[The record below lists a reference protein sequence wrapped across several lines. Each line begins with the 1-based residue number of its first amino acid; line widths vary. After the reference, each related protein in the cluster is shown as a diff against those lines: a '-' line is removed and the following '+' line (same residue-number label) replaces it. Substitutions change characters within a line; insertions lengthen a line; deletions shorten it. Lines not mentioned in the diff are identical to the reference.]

1 MARTYMRNLKMHNVR
16 LDTKITP
23 LARKNAEE
31 LRKRLH
37 RPLMEIV
44 AEALNCYHWFVYR
57 KRTDMN
63 FFGDYRQHDESE
75 VTDMLDVLET
85 IENHKKKIAK

>member
-1 MARTYMRNLKMHNVR
+1 MRNLKMHTMR

-44 AEALNCYHWFVYR
+44 AEALNCYHWYVYR

-63 FFGDYRQHDESE
+63 FFGDYRQHDEPE
-75 VTDMLDVLET
+75 VTDMLDVMDT
-85 IENHKKKIAK
+85 INKYKTK